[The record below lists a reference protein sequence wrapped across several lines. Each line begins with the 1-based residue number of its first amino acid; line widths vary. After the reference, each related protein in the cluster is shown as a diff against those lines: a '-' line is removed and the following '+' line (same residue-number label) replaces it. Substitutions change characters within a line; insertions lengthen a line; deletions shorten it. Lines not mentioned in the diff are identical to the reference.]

1 MTRQSKI
8 QSLRDIWSALYW
20 TIQRPDRRTRWEDV
34 GGQINALTTEA
45 TIATFLAGVQ
55 GTILSLSVNSPVTST
70 GLTAAKTL
78 SFMGILLDVISAF
91 LALLSSTLLQ
101 SKISEVQRLL
111 DGIDHMS
118 LEDLNNLQDEIINS
132 DPRDP
137 FRKFFVDTPLW
148 ESLKFEVLKRI
159 MSRLDV
165 LKRQNLESG
174 GLGVA
179 AGAGIISSTVPTH
192 PSSSAP
198 DSRTRQTS
206 RSAQNTTRSHSASR
220 DISSIIDHDLRQVR
234 TQMEQIDSRVEGL
247 LSHLR
252 SLI

>member
-1 MTRQSKI
+1 
-8 QSLRDIWSALYW
+8 
-20 TIQRPDRRTRWEDV
+20 
-34 GGQINALTTEA
+34 
-45 TIATFLAGVQ
+45 
-55 GTILSLSVNSPVTST
+55 
-70 GLTAAKTL
+70 
-78 SFMGILLDVISAF
+78 
-91 LALLSSTLLQ
+91 
-101 SKISEVQRLL
+101 
-111 DGIDHMS
+111 MS
-118 LEDLNNLQDEIINS
+118 LEDLNHLQDEIINS

-165 LKRQNLESG
+165 LKRQNLASG

-192 PSSSAP
+192 PSSSVP

-220 DISSIIDHDLRQVR
+220 DVSSIIDHDLRQVR

-247 LSHLR
+247 LFHLR
-252 SLI
+252 SLIPDVSQIQQACQRIENIGSVGDAGGTAILCGGLAFGTSAVCLSVSTQPFEVWVPTVVACSCVIVLPSANVLLKYFNFRLPSVFDTI